1 MSDIDSIVVER
12 NALLSRMAHNYNPTQ
27 GEINALLKRE
37 AALIAMVRH
46 LEKAFAGDI
55 NIQRG
60 DN

>member
-37 AALIAMVRH
+37 AALIAMVRRF
-46 LEKAFAGDI
+46 EKALAGDTK
-55 NIQRG
+55 
-60 DN
+60 